1 MATIAWVGLGH
12 MGTPMTANLVRAGHT
27 VRGFDLSTSA
37 VNAAAEHGVTPAAS
51 VGEAAEGADV
61 LVTMLQ
67 LGSQVRAVLDEAM
80 PVLTPGTLVIDSS
93 TIAIDD
99 ARSLHELVQGAGFGF
114 LDAPVSGG
122 VPGATAG
129 TLTFMVGGVAADVE
143 KARPILD
150 VLAGRI
156 FHVGGAGSGQAAKIA
171 NNLMLGI
178 TLAATCE
185 GAVLAD
191 RLGLDHEVFYEMV
204 KVSSGDSWTFRTWYP
219 MPGVVDSAAVNRDFD
234 GGFAINLMLKDIRL
248 ALAAGE
254 STGTPLDFGA
264 HVERRLAEL
273 QAAGFGDKDSSVFVR
288 SVDGTAGSEQPQ

>member
-1 MATIAWVGLGH
+1 MLPPGS
-12 MGTPMTANLVRAGHT
+12 LV
-27 VRGFDLSTSA
+27 V
-37 VNAAAEHGVTPAAS
+37 
-51 VGEAAEGADV
+51 
-61 LVTMLQ
+61 
-67 LGSQVRAVLDEAM
+67 
-80 PVLTPGTLVIDSS
+80 DSS

-99 ARSLHELVQGAGFGF
+99 AQGPARTGRGAPASASSTHRSPAGCRGPPR
-114 LDAPVSGG
+114 ARSPSWSV
-122 VPGATAG
+122 
-129 TLTFMVGGVAADVE
+129 
-143 KARPILD
+143 ARPPTWRQARPVLD
-150 VLAGRI
+150 VMAGRI

-219 MPGVVDSAAVNRDFD
+219 MPGVVDSAGVNRDFD

-254 STGTPLDFGA
+254 TTGTPLDFGSPCRA
-264 HVERRLAEL
+264 PARRTAGGRVSATRTPRSSSGRSTAPQIPRSSGSLGVPA
-273 QAAGFGDKDSSVFVR
+273 QRRRQGRPQRVQHRCTRPPAAGDRRRRFISGRRTNDLAVAGVQLRRSRPIRFRPLNSST
-288 SVDGTAGSEQPQ
+288 SSWSAPGSPG